1 LIAPKPVYRNDPPS
15 LLADVREA
23 VSLCPALADYPQR
36 LAEYLEADE
45 QAVLAC
51 LEALYLEDFLCP

>member
-1 LIAPKPVYRNDPPS
+1 MIAPKPVYKNDPPS

-23 VSLCPALADYPQR
+23 VSLRPALADYLQQ

-51 LEALYLEDFLCP
+51 LEALYVEGLLCP